1 MLAFE
6 KVPAS
11 LFLTRE
17 LGAAPDAGVARSVS
31 VFVSLQQNFTRLSLR
46 QKDFSNTREATI

>member
-17 LGAAPDAGVARSVS
+17 FDAAAAGVARSVS

-46 QKDFSNTREATI
+46 QKDFFNTREDTI